1 MANVIDISEE
11 HVVSFFRVKM
21 KMEAESS
28 SKTSV
33 NVLLA

>member
-1 MANVIDISEE
+1 MANVTDISDE

-21 KMEAESS
+21 KMEGESS
-28 SKTSV
+28 SETSV